1 MRLSLFLHFY
11 SFMSDDKTSS
21 PYLELFLFQ
30 SAFSISSSLP
40 SEGKLLLSLSISFPF
55 NSLSSLFLYFPSS
68 VFLPLAHL
76 LILLICPHLFPQFHH
91 PFSLSSSKGTLDRRL
106 DHDLSSCFL
115 FPYSSIF
122 TFLRKFLSSPPLL
135 PVPPFTAGQR
145 PFFSVTVSRNS
156 QILLITSLSVRHLC
170 SPFHLVM

>member
-1 MRLSLFLHFY
+1 MG
-11 SFMSDDKTSS
+11 DDKTSS

-76 LILLICPHLFPQFHH
+76 LILLSVLIFLFPSFTIALFL
-91 PFSLSSSKGTLDRRL
+91 PVIFERDRRL
-106 DHDLSSCFL
+106 EDRSWSILLLFYFPIPLSSL
-115 FPYSSIF
+115 FWENFS
-122 TFLRKFLSSPPLL
+122 RLL
-135 PVPPFTAGQR
+135 PSYPFLLFTTGQR
-145 PFFSVTVSRNS
+145 PFFSYRT
-156 QILLITSLSVRHLC
+156 ILITSHSVRHPC
-170 SPFHLVM
+170 SPF